1 MAAMAAM
8 PCGASRAQVDWLEQH
23 FPVIRHA
30 SRVFASD
37 SQLAA
42 GARGCEA
49 LMAKRVH
56 QIGRKKNNQINI
68 IIQLNVIVLCE
79 NIS

>member
-1 MAAMAAM
+1 MA
-8 PCGASRAQVDWLEQH
+8 CGASRAQVDWLEQH

-42 GARGCEA
+42 GVARGCEA
-49 LMAKRVH
+49 LMEKRVH
-56 QIGRKKNNQINI
+56 QIGREKPNQINI
-68 IIQLNVIVLCE
+68 IIQLNYILLCE

>member
-1 MAAMAAM
+1 MA
-8 PCGASRAQVDWLEQH
+8 CGASRAQVDWLEQH

-42 GARGCEA
+42 GVARGCEA
-49 LMAKRVH
+49 LMEKRVH
-56 QIGRKKNNQINI
+56 QIGRGKTQSDQYYYTIKLYITM
-68 IIQLNVIVLCE
+68 
-79 NIS
+79 